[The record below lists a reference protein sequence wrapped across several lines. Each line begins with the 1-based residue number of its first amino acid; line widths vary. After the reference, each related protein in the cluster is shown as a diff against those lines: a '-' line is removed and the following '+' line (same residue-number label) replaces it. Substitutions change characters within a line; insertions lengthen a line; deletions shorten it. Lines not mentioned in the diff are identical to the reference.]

1 METEPSK
8 SIRLSVNT
16 ILIVIVVVS
25 VILRLAAVIYLG
37 DRVDSLPGINDQISY
52 HTLAERL
59 LGGHGFTFGE
69 GWWPLTQAGAP
80 TSHWSFIYTYYLA
93 GLYSIFGVKPLLA
106 RLIQAALVGVLHPL
120 LAYWIGKRVF
130 SQNAGLVS
138 AGFTAVYAY
147 FIYYSAALMTEPFY
161 IIAILASLL
170 LSLMYVQGIPSEGE
184 NRRKDWQLAGLL
196 GLALGVA
203 VLLRQLYLL
212 FIPFLLLWTWW
223 ARRKKIGKSPLWP
236 LLLSLGVV
244 AAMILPFTIFN
255 YTRFH
260 RFVLLNTNAGYAF
273 YFGNHPVYG
282 TRFIPILDENTGGY
296 SALIPKELHRMDE
309 ASLDQELLKR
319 GIQFVADDPQR
330 YLLLS
335 LSRVPVYF
343 QFWPSKESGLLS
355 NFARVSSFGLLW
367 PFMLYGFL
375 LSYIKRPFKLSA
387 LVAAPAFLLQIFVLI
402 YTVIHLLS
410 WALIRYRLPMDAV
423 LVIFAGMAV
432 IDLANRLLRSGKQT
446 QPPYNGPQVP

>member
-1 METEPSK
+1 METKLHK
-8 SIRLSVNT
+8 SNSISANT
-16 ILIVIVVVS
+16 VLIVIVVVS
-25 VILRLAAVIYLG
+25 VVLRLATVVYLG

-59 LGGHGFTFGE
+59 LGGYGFTFGE
-69 GWWPLTQAGAP
+69 GWWPLTQAGTP
-80 TSHWSFIYTYYLA
+80 TSHWSFIYTFYLA
-93 GLYSIFGVKPLLA
+93 GLYSIFGVRPLLA
-106 RLIQAALVGVLHPL
+106 RLIQAALVGVLQPL
-120 LAYWIGKRVF
+120 LAFWIGKRVF

-161 IIAILASLL
+161 IVTILASLL
-170 LSLMYVQGIPSEGE
+170 LSLLYVQGMPSERG
-184 NRRKDWQLAGLL
+184 NRPRDWQLAGLL

-223 ARRKKIGKSPLWP
+223 ARRKYTGKSPVWP
-236 LLLSLGVV
+236 LLLSVGILVG
-244 AAMILPFTIFN
+244 MILPFTIFN

-260 RFVLLNTNAGYAF
+260 RIVLLNTNAGYAF

-282 TRFIPILDENTGGY
+282 TRFIPILDDDTGGY
-296 SALIPKELHRMDE
+296 SALIPKELYWMDE

-319 GIQFVADDPQR
+319 GFQFVVDDPQR

-343 QFWPSKESGLLS
+343 QFWSSKESGLLS
-355 NFARVSSFGLLW
+355 NVARVSSFGLLW
-367 PFMLYGFL
+367 PFMLYGFI
-375 LSYIKRPFKLSA
+375 LSFIQRPIKLST

-410 WALIRYRLPMDAV
+410 WALIRYRLPVDAV
-423 LVIFAGMAV
+423 LIIFAGMAV
-432 IDLANRLLRSGKQT
+432 VDLANRLLRSNKRT
-446 QPPYNGPQVP
+446 QPSHNGSLVP